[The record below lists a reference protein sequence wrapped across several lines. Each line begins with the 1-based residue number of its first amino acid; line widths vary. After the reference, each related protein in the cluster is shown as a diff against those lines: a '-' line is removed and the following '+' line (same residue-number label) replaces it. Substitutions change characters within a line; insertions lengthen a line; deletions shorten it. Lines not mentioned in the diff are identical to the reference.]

1 MQIYG
6 YVEEAKDRIQRL
18 CFVNNV
24 MKYQVP

>member
-6 YVEEAKDRIQRL
+6 QVEEAKDRIQRL

-24 MKYQVP
+24 MNYRVP